1 MNSNDND
8 LLPSCS
14 TDSEQDS
21 VIMAVMMMYLGFING
36 DTKRAR
42 YGAAFLI
49 AAERT
54 GITSEDV
61 SSTVIACLDIYNKEQ
76 GWFRKWE
83 RRAEFVQFMMSQ
95 LNRVNAIIH
104 STKIFTTTETEKRSA
119 LVREMLDNM
128 LDKKEENKEE
138 E

>member
-36 DTKRAR
+36 DIKRAR

-49 AAERT
+49 AAQRT

-61 SSTVIACLDIYNKEQ
+61 SNTVIACLDIYNKEQ

-119 LVREMLDNM
+119 LVREMLDNI
-128 LDKKEENKEE
+128 LDKKEETKEE